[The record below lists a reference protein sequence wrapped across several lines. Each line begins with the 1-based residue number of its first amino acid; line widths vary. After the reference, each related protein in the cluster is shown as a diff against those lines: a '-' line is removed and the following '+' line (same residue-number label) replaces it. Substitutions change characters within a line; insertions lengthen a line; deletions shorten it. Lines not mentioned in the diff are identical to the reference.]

1 VYALSRDEAGSA
13 NTRVHASAGTGI
25 RPPDAYEIAYT
36 DNPQLKPERSR
47 SIEAGLSHVFPRVA
61 AHLQITAFR
70 NEYDDLIVAVGRA
83 LQDASRFRTDNIS
96 NARAQGVE
104 LGAAWRSTWGLS
116 VRAGYTWLDTAILAV
131 DRAGAAPPPFS
142 AGDALVRRP
151 RHQGSVGLT
160 YVRARVTGFLDV
172 GGRGRSLDIEPN
184 YGASGGLFAV
194 PGFTT
199 VDAGGA
205 IRVHRTIEVLARGA
219 NLLDRSYEE
228 TLGFPALG
236 RSGMVGVRVAV
247 GR

>member
-1 VYALSRDEAGSA
+1 
-13 NTRVHASAGTGI
+13 
-25 RPPDAYEIAYT
+25 
-36 DNPQLKPERSR
+36 
-47 SIEAGLSHVFPRVA
+47 VFPRVA